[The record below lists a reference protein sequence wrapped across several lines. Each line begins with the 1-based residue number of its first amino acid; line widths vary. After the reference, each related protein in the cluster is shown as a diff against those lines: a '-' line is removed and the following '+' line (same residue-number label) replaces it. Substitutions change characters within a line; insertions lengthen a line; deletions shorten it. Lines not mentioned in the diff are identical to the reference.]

1 MYLSVFPLDGPL
13 TGVDLAGVFYPLC
26 AATLTPDFPLGVSN
40 EFTAPQAHLACT
52 GGSGLVVLTRAD
64 SGA

>member
-1 MYLSVFPLDGPL
+1 MNIAQMKQRLYQFFLQ
-13 TGVDLAGVFYPLC
+13 
-26 AATLTPDFPLGVSN
+26 
-40 EFTAPQAHLACT
+40 FTAPQAHLACT